1 MELHKDSSF
10 LGFCVSGTEDGN
22 VLSSTRFFTKLHRQ
36 TVLLPKVVVI
46 VLQIDI
52 LFNDPV
58 KTREVA

>member
-1 MELHKDSSF
+1 MELYKDSSF
-10 LGFCVSGTEDGN
+10 LGFCVSGTEDGT
-22 VLSSTRFFTKLHRQ
+22 VLPTTGFFTKLYRQ

-58 KTREVA
+58 KTTEVA